1 MKKEAGGS
9 MDIRLLR
16 TFVAAFEEAN
26 FTRAAQRLHATQPG
40 VSVQIAALEAHVG
53 TTLFDRNARSV
64 TATMAARRL
73 YPRALKLIQDFNSA
87 VQDIRALAGTVA
99 GRVAVGI
106 PPALSCGFL
115 PPVLAH
121 HLAAYPHSEIR
132 IVEGPSAALLSQI
145 ERGELDLALLTH
157 PADQAAIATRRVC
170 QDRIVLASGPLSAI
184 EPGSPLRLEAVQG
197 RLKIVVPSM
206 LRHVLNGK
214 LEECL
219 RAGRV
224 MPQRLIE
231 LDGLECT
238 LRLVAETDW
247 VALLPRAAVCG
258 DVRGSCV
265 RFSAID
271 DEELAVDYFVVHAGT
286 EPPSAAAGAFIDLA
300 VAELSR
306 ITAQWESRSCP
317 RPRRERRSQN
327 VGLQGTEIDWKSPA
341 AVQGL
346 A

>member
-1 MKKEAGGS
+1 

-64 TATMAARRL
+64 TATVAARRL

-87 VQDIRALAGTVA
+87 VRDIRALAGTVT

-106 PPALSCGFL
+106 PPALGGGFL
-115 PPVLAH
+115 PSVLAH

-170 QDRIVLASGPLSAI
+170 QDRIVLASGPHSGIAAA
-184 EPGSPLRLEAVQG
+184 GPLRLDAVQG
-197 RLKIVVPSM
+197 PLKIVVPSM
-206 LRHVLNGK
+206 LRHVLNDK
-214 LEECL
+214 LEERL

-224 MPQRLIE
+224 IPERLIE
-231 LDGLECT
+231 LDGLECA

-247 VALLPRAAVCG
+247 VALLPRAAVG
-258 DVRGSCV
+258 NDVSGSGV
-265 RFSAID
+265 RFSAIAD
-271 DEELAVDYFVVHAGT
+271 DELVVEYFVVHAGI
-286 EPPSAAAGAFIDLA
+286 EPPSAAAAAFIDLA
-300 VAELSR
+300 VAELGR
-306 ITAQWESRSCP
+306 ITAQCETHTRT
-317 RPRRERRSQN
+317 RPRRDRGAQS
-327 VGLQGTEIDWKSPA
+327 VGLQAVA
-341 AVQGL
+341 AQGI

>member
-1 MKKEAGGS
+1 

-64 TATMAARRL
+64 TATVAARRL

-87 VQDIRALAGTVA
+87 IRDIRALAGTVT
-99 GRVAVGI
+99 GRVAVGV
-106 PPALSCGFL
+106 PPALSGGFL
-115 PPVLAH
+115 PSVLAH
-121 HLAAYPHSEIR
+121 HLAAYPHSEVR

-170 QDRIVLASGPLSAI
+170 QDRIVLASGPLSGI
-184 EPGSPLRLEAVQG
+184 EPGSPLRLDSLQG

-206 LRHVLNGK
+206 LRHVLNDK
-214 LEECL
+214 LEERL

-224 MPQRLIE
+224 VPERLIE
-231 LDGLECT
+231 LDGLECA

-247 VALLPRAAVCG
+247 VALLPRAAVRG
-258 DVRGSCV
+258 DVRGSRV
-265 RFSAID
+265 LFSTLAD
-271 DEELAVDYFVVHAGT
+271 DDLAVDYFVVHAGA

-306 ITAQWESRSCP
+306 ITTQWESHARA
-317 RPRRERRSQN
+317 RPGRERSSKN
-327 VGLQGTEIDWKSPA
+327 IGLQGPEIEWKSPA